1 MSETVEMARPEAN
14 VGPDANAEP
23 GANAGPGE
31 AGRDRSVLAE
41 PLTLPCGQVIKN
53 RIAKVAMT
61 EGLAEGDNRANAR
74 FVELY
79 RRWGAGGAGVLVTGN
94 VIVDRWHLER
104 GGNLAIEGAQSD
116 DAKAW
121 LRRVAEAAQ
130 GDGAKIWA
138 QLNHAGRQ
146 TQKMINKTPKAPSDV
161 GLKMGNG
168 RFGTP
173 TPLTGEEVEAAIEAF
188 VNAAR
193 VLDECGFDGIQM
205 HAAHGYLVS
214 QFLSPLSNRRE
225 DRWGGSLENRA
236 RFLLTI
242 VRRIRAECPPPF
254 AVTVKLNSADFQR
267 GGFDEAD
274 SVRVAAMLEEAGCD
288 MIEVSGGN
296 YEQPRM
302 IDFNRKDPL
311 AANKDPS
318 ANKRESTRRREAYF
332 LDFVP
337 KLRAA
342 SNIPVMVTGGFRS
355 ADAMIDARVDDGVD
369 MIGLGRPLVLN
380 PEGANDIL
388 EGRVDRLESRD
399 DDLVVGTGL
408 LGPRS
413 PISFLRDLNAWG
425 SLGWYY
431 EHIYAIADR
440 RPIDRALSAF
450 KAPLRYDRTEG
461 RTAKAVKRD
470 AA

>member
-1 MSETVEMARPEAN
+1 MSDTIEMERPAAAARA
-14 VGPDANAEP
+14 
-23 GANAGPGE
+23 GE
-31 AGRDRSVLAE
+31 AGTERNRSVLAE

-61 EGLAEGDNRANAR
+61 EGLAEGDNRSNAR

-79 RRWGAGGAGVLVTGN
+79 RRWGAGGAGVMVTGN

-104 GGNLAIEGAQSD
+104 GGNLAIDGEQD
-116 DAKAW
+116 EDAKMW
-121 LRRVAEAAQ
+121 LRRTAEAAQ
-130 GDGAKIWA
+130 AYGGKIWA

-146 TQKMINKTPKAPSDV
+146 TQKAINKTPKAPSDV

-173 TPLTGEEVEAAIEAF
+173 TPLTGQEVEAAIEAF

-193 VLDECGFDGIQM
+193 ILNECGFDGVQM
-205 HAAHGYLVS
+205 HAAHGYLIS
-214 QFLSPLSNRRE
+214 QFLSPLSNRR
-225 DRWGGSLENRA
+225 DDQWGGSLENRA

-267 GGFDEAD
+267 GGFDEKD

-288 MIEVSGGN
+288 LIEVSGGN
-296 YEQPRM
+296 YEQPQM
-302 IDFNRKDPL
+302 IGFERKDPL
-311 AANKDPS
+311 A

-332 LDFVP
+332 LGFVP
-337 KLRAA
+337 LLREAT
-342 SNIPVMVTGGFRS
+342 SLPVIVTGGFRS
-355 ADAMIDARVDDGVD
+355 VDAMIDARVEDGVD

-388 EGRVDRLESRD
+388 EGRADRLESRD
-399 DDLVVGTGL
+399 ADLVIGTGL

-431 EHIYAIADR
+431 EHIYSIADKK
-440 RPIDRALSAF
+440 PIDRALSAF
-450 KAPLRYDRTEG
+450 KALLRYDRTEG
-461 RTAKAVKRD
+461 KTAKAVKRE

>member
-1 MSETVEMARPEAN
+1 MSDTIEMERPLAQTSP
-14 VGPDANAEP
+14 VGE
-23 GANAGPGE
+23 GK
-31 AGRDRSVLAE
+31 RDVSVLAE
-41 PLTLPCGQVIKN
+41 PLTLPCGQTIKN

-79 RRWGAGGAGVLVTGN
+79 RRWGAGGAGVLITGN

-104 GGNLAIEGAQSD
+104 GGNLAVDGAQSD

-121 LRRVAEAAQ
+121 LRRVADAAQ
-130 GDGAKIWA
+130 HDGAKIWA

-146 TQKMINKTPKAPSDV
+146 TQKMINKNPKAPSDI

-173 TPLTGEEVEAAIEAF
+173 TPLTGDEVETAIEAF

-193 VLDECGFDGIQM
+193 VLNECGFDGVQM
-205 HAAHGYLVS
+205 HAAHGYLIS

-225 DRWGGSLENRA
+225 DQWGGSLENRA

-288 MIEVSGGN
+288 LIEVSGGN

-311 AANKDPS
+311 A

-355 ADAMIDARVDDGVD
+355 VDAMIGARVEEGVD
-369 MIGLGRPLVLN
+369 MIGMGRPLVLN
-380 PEGANDIL
+380 PDGANDIL
-388 EGRVDRLESRD
+388 EGRAERLDSRD
-399 DDLVVGTGL
+399 DDLVIGTGL

-431 EHIYAIADR
+431 EHIYSIADK

-450 KAPLRYDRTEG
+450 KALLRYDRTEG

>member
-1 MSETVEMARPEAN
+1 MSDTIEMERPVAQTSPVGEGARD
-14 VGPDANAEP
+14 V
-23 GANAGPGE
+23 
-31 AGRDRSVLAE
+31 SVLAE
-41 PLTLPCGQVIKN
+41 PLTLPCGQTIKN

-79 RRWGAGGAGVLVTGN
+79 RRWGAGGAGVLITGN

-104 GGNLAIEGAQSD
+104 GGNLAVDGAQSD

-121 LRRVAEAAQ
+121 LRRVADAAQ
-130 GDGAKIWA
+130 HDGAKIWA

-146 TQKMINKTPKAPSDV
+146 TQKMINKNPKAPSDI

-173 TPLTGEEVEAAIEAF
+173 TPLTGDEVETAIEAF

-193 VLDECGFDGIQM
+193 VLNECGFDGVQM
-205 HAAHGYLVS
+205 HAAHGYLIS

-225 DRWGGSLENRA
+225 DQWGGSLENRA

-288 MIEVSGGN
+288 LIEVSGGN

-311 AANKDPS
+311 A

-355 ADAMIDARVDDGVD
+355 VDAMIGARVEEGVD
-369 MIGLGRPLVLN
+369 MIGMGRPLVLN
-380 PEGANDIL
+380 PDGANDIL
-388 EGRVDRLESRD
+388 EGRAERLDSRD
-399 DDLVVGTGL
+399 DDLVIGTGL

-431 EHIYAIADR
+431 EHIYSIADK

-450 KAPLRYDRTEG
+450 KALLRYDRTEG